1 MTPEPRSPSNSIIRY
16 ISGDFGHVML
26 RLRRPPE
33 WGVDPVPESLRT
45 LRTLDLFVLWSSLG
59 VGLIVLAAGAL
70 LVTLLGLTLWESV
83 VVSIVGS
90 VIGSALLAAAAHHG
104 SRAGV
109 PTMVSLRP
117 ILGRKGSYAPTGLNV
132 VQLLGWTAFELL
144 VMSEATAIL
153 TDHFLGPWTAAI
165 FVPIWGAVTVALA
178 LGGPLAV
185 VRDWLERFAIWIVYA
200 STAAVAIALFLHGL
214 NPNLRPAPV
223 AGNFLG
229 ASSLLLG
236 LDLVVAMPI
245 SWWPLISDYNRFAA
259 RPRESALGTTLGYV
273 AANTAF
279 YALGAGLA
287 FLGVTQFGMDPSD
300 PTVFLLTLGLLGLS
314 VLPLIAILADETD
327 NAFADVYSTAVSV
340 QNLLPR
346 RRQAGIILGAA
357 AIGVGAAWYL
367 IATRQGI
374 GGAYEW
380 FLLLI
385 GGLFVPLL
393 GVVVADSFVVRRGT
407 YPADAFFAAAPRWRW
422 PAFASWIPGAALYFT
437 VVLLNLP
444 VGATLPSLGLAA
456 ALQIAFSKVDASLT
470 RPTSAAAG
478 SDP

>member
-1 MTPEPRSPSNSIIRY
+1 
-16 ISGDFGHVML
+16 ML

-33 WGVDPVPESLRT
+33 WGVDPVPDSLRI
-45 LRTLDLFVLWSSLG
+45 LRTFDVFVLWSSLG
-59 VGLIVLAAGAL
+59 VGLLVLAAGAL
-70 LVTLLGLTLWESV
+70 LVTQLGLTLWESV
-83 VVSIVGS
+83 LVSIAGS
-90 VIGSALLAAAAHHG
+90 VIGSVLLAGAAHHG

-117 ILGRKGSYAPTGLNV
+117 ILGRSGSYAPTGLNV

-153 TDHFLGPWTAAI
+153 TDQFLGPWTAGI
-165 FVPIWGAVTVALA
+165 FVPIWGAVTAALA

-200 STAAVAIALFLHGL
+200 STAAVAIALLNNLLLHGL

-229 ASSLLLG
+229 PSSLLLG

-259 RPRESALGTTLGYV
+259 RPRDSALGTTLGYV

-279 YALGAGLA
+279 YVLGAGLA
-287 FLGVTQFGMDPSD
+287 FLGITQFGMAPSN
-300 PTVFLLTLGLLGLS
+300 PTGFLLTLGLLGLS
-314 VLPLIAILADETD
+314 VLPLLAILADETD

-340 QNLLPR
+340 QNLLPK

-367 IATRQGI
+367 IATGQGI
-374 GGAYEW
+374 GGAYGG

-407 YPADAFFAAAPRWRW
+407 YPAAAFFEAAPRWRW
-422 PAFASWIPGAALYFT
+422 PAFASWIPGAALYFAI
-437 VVLLNLP
+437 VLLSLP
-444 VGATLPSLGLAA
+444 VGATLPSFGLAA

-470 RPTSAAAG
+470 RPTSAVAG
-478 SDP
+478 GDP